1 MIVLTEEICS
11 FLHRQGFVIVST
23 IDKNGSI
30 HNSCKGIVRIEK
42 IGRIYLMDLYIHRT
56 FRNLRRNQNISITAV
71 DEHGFAGY
79 CLKGKARILKEKEL
93 EPGIIRDW
101 EEKITS
107 RITQRLIK
115 NIKGE
120 KGHPSHPE
128 ASLPKPKYVI
138 RIEVQKVIDLIP
150 ASFK

>member
-1 MIVLTEEICS
+1 MIPLTEEIYS

-30 HNSCKGIVRIEK
+30 HNSCKGIVRIDRS
-42 IGRIYLMDLYIHRT
+42 GRVYLMDLYIHRT
-56 FRNLRRNQNISITAV
+56 FRNLRRDQNISITAV

-79 CLKGKARILKEKEL
+79 CLKGKARILRENEL
-93 EPGIIRDW
+93 EPGIIKAW
-101 EEKITS
+101 EEKIAS
-107 RITQRLIK
+107 RITHRLIK

-138 RIEVQKVIDLIP
+138 RIDVQKIIDLAP

>member
-42 IGRIYLMDLYIHRT
+42 TGRIYLMDLYIHRT

>member
-1 MIVLTEEICS
+1 
-11 FLHRQGFVIVST
+11 
-23 IDKNGSI
+23 
-30 HNSCKGIVRIEK
+30 
-42 IGRIYLMDLYIHRT
+42 MDLYIHRT

-79 CLKGKARILKEKEL
+79 CLKGKARILKEDEL
-93 EPGIIRDW
+93 EPGLIKAW
-101 EEKITS
+101 EEKIAS
-107 RITQRLIK
+107 RITQRVIR

-138 RIEVQKVIDLIP
+138 RMEIQEVVDLTP
-150 ASFK
+150 VSFK

>member
-30 HNSCKGIVRIEK
+30 NNSCKGIVRIEK
-42 IGRIYLMDLYIHRT
+42 TGRIYLMDLYIRRT